1 MQALDDRAQE
11 SSLADYAEKALNFQ
25 FAPMMLNS
33 QYLVGDPETRE
44 VACVDCAWDFAGIKN
59 FAAERLGLKVV
70 SFVASH
76 GHLDHVGGNPLLNQ
90 ELPEDQRDPG
100 GAGRRLRPEVWEAC
114 AGVRA
119 EGGDLSS
126 APRR

>member
-25 FAPMMLNS
+25 FAPMMLNF

-44 VACVDCAWDFAGIKN
+44 VACVDCAWDFAGINN

-76 GHLDHVGGNPLLNQ
+76 VSYSPPRG
-90 ELPEDQRDPG
+90 LPF
-100 GAGRRLRPEVWEAC
+100 VVSFMW
-114 AGVRA
+114 
-119 EGGDLSS
+119 
-126 APRR
+126 PREWI